1 MAREAYQEA
10 RREGLSREDA
20 LYRAEGEV
28 SRSNIEESLRE
39 GSTVE
44 GAIRSAVGTEGTY
57 REVGAVASA
66 TWRSINEAYQG
77 KDTSGL
83 SALVSATATS
93 SSDYVFADTL
103 RAGGSVNDAWQAAHR
118 ANFSS
123 QLNTTGVVGTDA
135 YGRPLLFDYAAN
147 SLWAKGFNPTLQVVA
162 EVEEVLREVSLQIQL
177 SGGSGAVQQFGE
189 TIDATTGND
198 VITGRSDR
206 DTQIRSIQGLSL
218 GGNDVFNGGGGTNE
232 LSFGNLND
240 ILLTITG
247 DDDGEEEA

>member
-1 MAREAYQEA
+1 LDGEEGPEEGGEPGERRQDRSDIDRVDDGEERQQRRIETAREAREKAIEEGASEEEAYNVAAENIGRNEGESTLAREAYQEA

-57 REVGAVASA
+57 REVGAAASA
-66 TWRSINEAYQG
+66 TFRSINEAYQG

-118 ANFSS
+118 ANFAS
-123 QLNTTGVVGTDA
+123 QLNTTGIVGTDA
-135 YGRPLLFDYAAN
+135 Y
-147 SLWAKGFNPTLQVVA
+147 
-162 EVEEVLREVSLQIQL
+162 
-177 SGGSGAVQQFGE
+177 
-189 TIDATTGND
+189 
-198 VITGRSDR
+198 
-206 DTQIRSIQGLSL
+206 
-218 GGNDVFNGGGGTNE
+218 
-232 LSFGNLND
+232 
-240 ILLTITG
+240 
-247 DDDGEEEA
+247 